1 VAWKSAILRPTES
14 LRFSCFAP
22 MGMSPGPQ
30 TTQATQAVLS
40 RRYRVGLVPG
50 HRNSRLSCDDATVR
64 PSRSVGRPAV
74 RRIDWNA
81 IGSRLIRAVFYD
93 SPMSKASTTA
103 VPRLGLRE
111 RKKMETRR
119 VIAETARALFEQR
132 GFDAVTVAEVAD
144 AANVSVKTLF
154 TYFQSKEMSRIS
166 SRGSGNSFFEVVR
179 EPDTHPQTEPDTHP
193 RKVGVCAS

>member
-1 VAWKSAILRPTES
+1 
-14 LRFSCFAP
+14 
-22 MGMSPGPQ
+22 
-30 TTQATQAVLS
+30 
-40 RRYRVGLVPG
+40 
-50 HRNSRLSCDDATVR
+50 
-64 PSRSVGRPAV
+64 
-74 RRIDWNA
+74 
-81 IGSRLIRAVFYD
+81 
-93 SPMSKASTTA
+93 
-103 VPRLGLRE
+103 LGLRE